1 MNEGRMPEHLSFGS
15 TEPGTGAPPRR
26 PAWRRRIPRWIAV
39 GAAALALFGVLIGGT
54 ALAQSGTSS
63 TPADLR
69 ESFLNR
75 LAQNLGIGRDALDS
89 AIKQSAEQTIDEAVA
104 SGKLT
109 QEQGAILKQRIQ
121 EGKGLLPFGG
131 RWGLG
136 PRFPGFGLRLNTVAS
151 TLGITTDELRSE
163 LTSGKTLSQIIAEHG
178 KTVDEVVNA
187 LVAEAKTKLDQA
199 VADGRVTQQQADE
212 ILSALPDRLKQM
224 IEENRLY
231 SRHWHQREGAG
242 L

>member
-1 MNEGRMPEHLSFGS
+1 MPGDFLASGVPSEGAL
-15 TEPGTGAPPRR
+15 PRK
-26 PAWRRRIPRWIAV
+26 PARRRWIPRWIAV
-39 GAAALALFGVLIGGT
+39 GAAALALFALFIGGA

-63 TPADLR
+63 TVTDLR
-69 ESFLNR
+69 EAFLNR

-89 AIKQSAEQTIDEAVA
+89 AIQQSAEQTIDEAVT

-121 EGKGLLPFGG
+121 EGKGVFFFGG
-131 RWGLG
+131 RWGGKLG
-136 PRFPGFGLRLNTVAS
+136 LPGCRLSLDTVAS

-163 LTSGKTLSQIIAEHG
+163 IASGKTLSQVITEHG
-178 KTVDEVVNA
+178 KTVDDVVNA

-199 VADGRVTQQQADE
+199 VADGRLTQEQANQ
-212 ILSALPDRLKQM
+212 ILSTLPDRLKQM
-224 IEENRLY
+224 IQRNQLPGQ
-231 SRHWHQREGAG
+231 HWHQREGAG

>member
-1 MNEGRMPEHLSFGS
+1 MPGDFLASGVPSEGAL
-15 TEPGTGAPPRR
+15 PRK
-26 PAWRRRIPRWIAV
+26 PARRRWIPRWIAV
-39 GAAALALFGVLIGGT
+39 GAAALALFALFIGGA

-63 TPADLR
+63 TVTDLR
-69 ESFLNR
+69 EAFLNR

-89 AIKQSAEQTIDEAVA
+89 AIQQSAEQTIDEAVT

-121 EGKGLLPFGG
+121 EGKGVFFFGG
-131 RWGLG
+131 RWGGKLG
-136 PRFPGFGLRLNTVAS
+136 LPGCRLSLDTVAS

-163 LTSGKTLSQIIAEHG
+163 LASGKTLSQVITEHG
-178 KTVDEVVNA
+178 KTVDDVVNA

-199 VADGRVTQQQADE
+199 VADGRLTQEQANQ
-212 ILSALPDRLKQM
+212 ILSTLPDRLKQM
-224 IEENRLY
+224 IQRNQLPGQ
-231 SRHWHQREGAG
+231 HWHQREGAG

>member
-1 MNEGRMPEHLSFGS
+1 MNEERRSGDFLASDALS
-15 TEPGTGAPPRR
+15 EGTLPRK
-26 PAWRRRIPRWIAV
+26 PARRSRIPRWIAV
-39 GAAALALFGVLIGGT
+39 GAAALALFVLLIGGT

-63 TPADLR
+63 TAADLR

-89 AIKQSAEQTIDEAVA
+89 AIQQSAEQTIDDAVA

-121 EGKGLLPFGG
+121 EGKGLFLFGG

-136 PRFPGFGLRLNTVAS
+136 PRLPGCGLSLDTVAS

-163 LTSGKTLSQIIAEHG
+163 LASGKTLSQIITEHG
-178 KTVDEVVNA
+178 KTVDDVVNA

-199 VADGRVTQQQADE
+199 VADGRLTQEQANQ
-212 ILSALPDRLKQM
+212 ILSTLPDRLKQM
-224 IEENRLY
+224 IEENQLPG
-231 SRHWHQREGAG
+231 RHWRQREGAG